1 MGTLPDPDASQALLI
16 GVHTYEN
23 LEDLPA
29 VEHNLAGLTR
39 AFTDQSLWGL
49 PPSHCVTLPQPH
61 SAQAVLDTLSG
72 VAARACDTLI
82 VYYSGHGLTDPH
94 SDELYL
100 ALPGSDQER
109 MYTTLPYEWLRR
121 AVLHPR
127 VRARRKVVI
136 LDCCYS
142 GRALLGGMSGTDQVA
157 DQALIEGTCLLAAS
171 AETRRALSPPGEEF
185 TAFTGELITVLTD
198 GIADGP
204 PLLDM
209 DTLYRHLYATLA
221 AKARPLPQQRNRN
234 TGGLIALARNRTH
247 FSDSQD
253 SRAAQPPLPAPPSD
267 SSPAFPSRPAS
278 PPRPASRAR
287 AASPVNGPSQESP
300 AAVGEQHS
308 PNPPLRQEAAPEA
321 VVIVPG
327 ERRGKISAARVMVGT
342 AAVLG
347 LLAVGIPIAL
357 SWREDSAGQKDGA
370 SRTGFDAAT
379 SSVVNASD
387 TKGGTLKFIGSQDAD
402 SWDPQR
408 GYRTFMWNFA
418 RYYTRQLV
426 TYAPEPGPKGAELV
440 PDLATSTAKISN
452 GGKTYTYT
460 LRDGVTWEDGS
471 PITSADIK
479 YGIERIWA
487 QDVISGGP
495 LYLQQAL
502 DPEMTYR
509 GPYKDTSL
517 KAIETP
523 DDKTIVFKLPKPN
536 ADFEQMLAM
545 PSGSPVKAAKD
556 TRSKYGLDP
565 FSSGPYIFQSYR
577 PNQSLVLVR
586 NPHWDKSSD
595 PIRAALPDKITV
607 TITTNP
613 AELELRLLK
622 GDYDLD
628 LNATGLSKPGITKT
642 LADADL
648 KKNLDNP
655 ETGVVRYAAF
665 PQSVKPLDNIHCRK
679 AIAYA
684 TDKKSLQTARGGPQT
699 GGAIAPNMLPPSI
712 RGAEPTFD
720 PYGVL
725 KNGGE
730 PNLTRAKEELKACG
744 RPNGFSTTIA
754 VRNTPVDLSSA
765 ESLRY
770 SLNKAGIK
778 ARIETIDT
786 TQFGSVTGDPQVVKD
801 KGYGIIITGWVADF
815 PTGLGF
821 LQPLVDGRYITPSSN
836 FNFGE
841 INDPTINRLFDKAAA
856 EAAPEKADE
865 IYRQINHRASEK
877 AYYLPFVYEKSVT
890 WRNSRLT
897 NVYTTDAYGDC
908 YNYASLG
915 INDN

>member
-1 MGTLPDPDASQALLI
+1 
-16 GVHTYEN
+16 
-23 LEDLPA
+23 
-29 VEHNLAGLTR
+29 
-39 AFTDQSLWGL
+39 
-49 PPSHCVTLPQPH
+49 
-61 SAQAVLDTLSG
+61 
-72 VAARACDTLI
+72 
-82 VYYSGHGLTDPH
+82 
-94 SDELYL
+94 
-100 ALPGSDQER
+100 
-109 MYTTLPYEWLRR
+109 
-121 AVLHPR
+121 
-127 VRARRKVVI
+127 
-136 LDCCYS
+136 
-142 GRALLGGMSGTDQVA
+142 
-157 DQALIEGTCLLAAS
+157 
-171 AETRRALSPPGEEF
+171 
-185 TAFTGELITVLTD
+185 
-198 GIADGP
+198 
-204 PLLDM
+204 
-209 DTLYRHLYATLA
+209 
-221 AKARPLPQQRNRN
+221 
-234 TGGLIALARNRTH
+234 
-247 FSDSQD
+247 
-253 SRAAQPPLPAPPSD
+253 
-267 SSPAFPSRPAS
+267 
-278 PPRPASRAR
+278 
-287 AASPVNGPSQESP
+287 
-300 AAVGEQHS
+300 
-308 PNPPLRQEAAPEA
+308 
-321 VVIVPG
+321 
-327 ERRGKISAARVMVGT
+327 MVST

-357 SWREDSAGQKDGA
+357 SWRGDSADQKDGA

-379 SSVVNASD
+379 SSVANASD
-387 TKGGTLKFIGSQDAD
+387 ARGSTLKFIGSQDAD

-408 GYRTFMWNFA
+408 GYQTFMWNFA

-440 PDLATSTAKISN
+440 PDLATSTAKISD

-471 PITSADIK
+471 PITSTDIK

-487 QDVISGGP
+487 QDVVSGGP

-536 ADFEQMLAM
+536 GEFEQMLAM

-565 FSSGPYIFQSYR
+565 FSSGPYTFQSYR
-577 PNQSLVLVR
+577 PKQSLVLVR
-586 NPHWDKSSD
+586 NPHWNKSSD

-607 TITTNP
+607 TFTTNP
-613 AELELRLLK
+613 AQLDLQLLK

-628 LNATGLSKPGITKT
+628 LNATGLSKPSIAKA
-642 LADADL
+642 LQDADL

-655 ETGVVRYAAF
+655 TTGVVRYAAF

-679 AIAYA
+679 AISYA

-699 GGAIAPNMLPPSI
+699 GGDIAPNLLPPSI

-730 PNLTRAKEELKACG
+730 PNPARAREELKACG

-765 ESLRY
+765 ESVRY
-770 SLNKAGIK
+770 SLNKVGIK
-778 ARIETIDT
+778 ARLETIDAT
-786 TQFGSVTGDPQVVKD
+786 RFGSVTGDPQVVEN
-801 KGYGIIITGWVADF
+801 KGYGIIITGWMADF

-841 INDPTINRLFDKAAA
+841 INDPTINKLFDKAIT

-865 IYRQINHRASEK
+865 IYQQINHRASEK

-908 YNYASLG
+908 YNYVSLG